1 MGYDG
6 IFRVYRGVNYAR
18 IKDQVAAAKID
29 WSEMKKILPDRVSWE
44 AEGNIGQLGLA
55 LENDGRLR
63 IHVWD
68 GSAIY
73 VTDPTDSLVDEEH
86 IPWTKI
92 EYHIDKA
99 ITAPK
104 GPPKS
109 SSQMTAVNESD
120 TPQETTLH
128 LHYSTNTTTGWKH
141 SAGIKLGAKVE
152 VKGGMPM
159 IGASKVELSVEVSY
173 SFEWNQSITTT
184 DAATIDL
191 KVSVPA
197 RKAIMGEVTW
207 RESSLIVPFTM
218 RGIGTFAS
226 GAKASISFD
235 GVYDGVAS
243 WNVRSKWVQV
253 ESGGEA
259 NARAMLAE
267 MPGTPVP

>member
-1 MGYDG
+1 MT
-6 IFRVYRGVNYAR
+6 
-18 IKDQVAAAKID
+18 AAY
-29 WSEMKKILPDRVSWE
+29 VSS
-44 AEGNIGQLGLA
+44 
-55 LENDGRLR
+55 
-63 IHVWD
+63 WD

-253 ESGGEA
+253 ESGERRCAGDVGGD
-259 NARAMLAE
+259 ARHAGFLIQRDSAIPASVGRMRSALLLFA
-267 MPGTPVP
+267 GGGLRIAVASVGKKGL